1 MSDHKPNKCYYKPK
15 RNKPR
20 YWTAKKVAEVYCQAR
35 ADTGAT
41 ASEFIKECKCWD
53 GKEGECEE
61 LKQTVDLALNILA
74 GVLLSI
80 LLPESMIA
88 RAVLAVARWIPARWI
103 ASTGLTRLLAELP
116 SASADL
122 ERVIEMLRVSR
133 RIGPP

>member
-15 RNKPR
+15 RSKPR

-61 LKQTVDLALNILA
+61 LKQAVDLALNILA
-74 GVLLSI
+74 SVLLTI
-80 LLPESMIA
+80 LLPESMVA
-88 RAVLAVARWIPARWI
+88 RALVAVARWMPARLV
-103 ASTGLTRLLAELP
+103 ARLGLTKLLTQLP

-122 ERVIEMLRVSR
+122 ERVIEMLRASR